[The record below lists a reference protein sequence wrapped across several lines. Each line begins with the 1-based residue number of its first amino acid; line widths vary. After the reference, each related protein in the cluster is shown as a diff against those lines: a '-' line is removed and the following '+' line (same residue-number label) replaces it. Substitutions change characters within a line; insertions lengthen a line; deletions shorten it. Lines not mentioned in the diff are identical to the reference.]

1 MPKMQLR
8 AQSRHAQVYSVLKRD
23 YFEVTPTVTPL
34 RIGNETEADRE
45 ACRNFRRNSRAQVHV
60 ISRHAC
66 DDMSFGREA
75 GHVGDM
81 N

>member
-1 MPKMQLR
+1 MPKIQMR
-8 AQSRHAQVYSVLKRD
+8 AQSRHAYSVLASKRD
-23 YFEVTPTVTPL
+23 YFEVAATVRPL
-34 RIGNETEADRE
+34 RVGNETEAERE

-81 N
+81 K